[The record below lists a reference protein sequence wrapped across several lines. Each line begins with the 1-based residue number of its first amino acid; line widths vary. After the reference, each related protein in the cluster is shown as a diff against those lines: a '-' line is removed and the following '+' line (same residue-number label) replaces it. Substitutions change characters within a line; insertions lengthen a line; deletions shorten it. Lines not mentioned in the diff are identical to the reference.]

1 MVQIQ
6 SIDLKKYHMN
16 QLLLIFMVVILV
28 MHGMFPKLFRVLYPW
43 TNKNTYFCNKIF
55 ILNTD
60 MIRAKYFGVIQ
71 IECCSMEMK
80 FRVIGIAYTYIETR
94 YHGIEIKD
102 NDTEI
107 ICYDINRKNAMERQE
122 TKLKN

>member
-1 MVQIQ
+1 MWNGKIHLEIFTNQMVQIQ
-6 SIDLKKYHMN
+6 SIDPKKYHMN

-28 MHGMFPKLFRVLYPW
+28 MH
-43 TNKNTYFCNKIF
+43 
-55 ILNTD
+55 D

-80 FRVIGIAYTYIETR
+80 FRAIGIAYTYTETR

-107 ICYDINRKNAMERQE
+107 ICYDTNRKNAMERQE